1 MTTMHVSDDPQ
12 GQQDR
17 QPVPGGQDE
26 VEDRDHLDNLQDA
39 DTLADLSDP
48 GIDSGDGGDVSGM
61 DDQSDGDRQLT
72 TDSDAIDGGLN
83 DSDLGAE
90 AAGMTSTQDSDTE
103 EREGYAGLGPDT
115 AQTGGDATGDQATG
129 LMGLRG

>member
-1 MTTMHVSDDPQ
+1 MSTTDEPQ

-17 QPVPGGQDE
+17 QPVPAGQDE
-26 VEDRDHLDNLQDA
+26 VEDHDELDNLQDA

-48 GIDSGDGGDVSGM
+48 GIDSVGGVDMDGM
-61 DDQSDGDRQLT
+61 DDQPDGDRQLT

-90 AAGMTSTQDSDTE
+90 AAGMASPSDPMD
-103 EREGYAGLGPDT
+103 REGYAGLGPDT
-115 AQTGGDATGDQATG
+115 AQTGDGSTGDQGTG
-129 LMGLRG
+129 LMDLRG